1 MVRFSQLSLLYVFKE
16 LQCTLQEFLRE
27 KVPWVVGYFAGA
39 CVCVRSIVRSYLTL
53 RIHGLY
59 SPVGSSVHGTPQAGI
74 LEWVAISCSRG
85 SFQLRDWTQVSSIA
99 GRVST
104 IWATREALSLASPAL
119 AGDSF
124 YHCATWEAHG
134 VDDKAGQFTQRKA
147 HLSRHDLI
155 WNDII
160 SGAPTLK
167 CIKSTVL
174 KAFFTSANHLMIF

>member
-74 LEWVAISCSRG
+74 LEWVAISYSRG
-85 SFQLRDWTQVSSIA
+85 SSWPRDRTHISWVSCI
-99 GRVST
+99 GRWV
-104 IWATREALSLASPAL
+104 L
-119 AGDSF
+119 F
-124 YHCATWEAHG
+124 HCATWEAHG

-174 KAFFTSANHLMIF
+174 KAFFTSANHLMMF

>member
-85 SFQLRDWTQVSSIA
+85 CSQPRGQTCISVISCT
-99 GRVST
+99 GRRV
-104 IWATREALSLASPAL
+104 L
-119 AGDSF
+119 F
-124 YHCATWEAHG
+124 HCATWEAHG

-155 WNDII
+155 
-160 SGAPTLK
+160 
-167 CIKSTVL
+167 
-174 KAFFTSANHLMIF
+174 